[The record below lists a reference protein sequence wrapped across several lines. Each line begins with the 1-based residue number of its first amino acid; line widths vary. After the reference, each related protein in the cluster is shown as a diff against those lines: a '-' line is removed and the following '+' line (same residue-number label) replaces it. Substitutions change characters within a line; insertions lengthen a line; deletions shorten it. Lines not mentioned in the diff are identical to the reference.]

1 VTVNHLVLTGDALDM
16 LTGLPDDSFHGMLT
30 DPPYGLGFMGK
41 RWDHSVPSAEVWA
54 EALRVLKPGA
64 YGLVFGGTRTWH
76 RLAVALEDA
85 GFALRDTLMWVYG
98 SGFPKSHDVSKA
110 IDRAAGAERQA
121 VGVKRSG
128 LSMNPNLNDDGWANA
143 GAGEDGKCVPITTPA
158 TSEAERWDG
167 YGTALKPA
175 WEPILLVR
183 KPPDGTV
190 ASNAVQHGTGGL
202 NIDGCRVPTGG
213 DDLVRR
219 ASSPD
224 YLNKMDDGYRRPY
237 MDDPAKLQAWH
248 DRKVANQER
257 ATALGRWPA
266 NLIHDGS
273 HEVLEGFPDSKG
285 RVGMTQHG
293 SGTND
298 VYGKFAR
305 TAKSFVSDG
314 KPDEG
319 SAARF
324 FYAAKVS
331 KQERVAGTDGNSH
344 PTLKPIAL
352 TEYLARLI
360 LPPGDDTRILTP
372 FAGAGSEMI
381 GALKAG
387 WSHATGIDADPEYV
401 EIALARLR
409 HWTGAAA
416 ADSTPLF
423 AEEQS

>member
-1 VTVNHLVLTGDALDM
+1 MTVNHLVLTGDALDM

-190 ASNAVQHGTGGL
+190 ASNAVQHGTGAL
-202 NIDGCRVPTGG
+202 NIDGTRVGDTVETWPKSRSFAPGISAGYTTGVTKGPTQSTGE
-213 DDLVRR
+213 VPR
-219 ASSPD
+219 
-224 YLNKMDDGYRRPY
+224 
-237 MDDPAKLQAWH
+237 
-248 DRKVANQER
+248 
-257 ATALGRWPA
+257 GRWPA

-273 HEVLEGFPDSKG
+273 DEVLEGFPDSKG

-372 FAGAGSEMI
+372 FSGAGSEMI

-387 WSHATGIDADPEYV
+387 WSHATGIDADPEFV

-416 ADSTPLF
+416 ADSSPLF

>member
-1 VTVNHLVLTGDALDM
+1 
-16 LTGLPDDSFHGMLT
+16 MLT

-190 ASNAVQHGTGGL
+190 ASNAVRHGTGGL
-202 NIDGCRVPTGG
+202 NIDGCRVGCEGGTAGAGPGQKKGNTYGEKLNGKTGT
-213 DDLVRR
+213 LV
-219 ASSPD
+219 P
-224 YLNKMDDGYRRPY
+224 G
-237 MDDPAKLQAWH
+237 
-248 DRKVANQER
+248 
-257 ATALGRWPA
+257 LGRWPA
-266 NLIHDGS
+266 NLVHDGS
-273 HEVLEGFPDSKG
+273 DEVLAGFPNRHSS
-285 RVGMTQHG
+285 GMYNQGPVANNAASNVFGSFG
-293 SGTND
+293 SGSRYTSMFD
-298 VYGKFAR
+298 D
-305 TAKSFVSDG
+305 T
-314 KPDEG
+314 G

-324 FYAAKVS
+324 FYTAKVS

-416 ADSTPLF
+416 ADSSPLF